1 MKKTADKPTLRS
13 NKKNGSFAHSTPKPS
28 RKDIEKKAAAPTH
41 KKTVL
46 DSSTLAPGLERL
58 ERAIAHMGLASR
70 REAKD
75 LISKGLVR
83 VNKKVIKEPGY
94 GIKVGKDTIEVE
106 GASLAEKESFIVYK
120 PRAIETSKTTDS
132 TKDLHDYF
140 PKLKHLAPIGRLD
153 KESEGLIIMSND
165 GTLARALTQENST
178 VSKTYEVLV
187 RENVT
192 DDALRKM
199 RTGITLDRI
208 KTKPAIV
215 QRVSRTSFS
224 IILHEGRKHQIR
236 RMCDACHLTVESL
249 TRTNIGHLSIG
260 SMKPGAIRRL
270 IEDDIEKL
278 KG

>member
-1 MKKTADKPTLRS
+1 MKYPTKPKTI
-13 NKKNGSFAHSTPKPS
+13 
-28 RKDIEKKAAAPTH
+28 KDQ
-41 KKTVL
+41 
-46 DSSTLAPGLERL
+46 STLAPGLERL

-83 VNKKVIKEPGY
+83 VNNKVIKESGY

-106 GASLAEKESFIVYK
+106 GTSLAEKESFLVYK
-120 PRAIETSKTTDS
+120 PRAIETNKTVPSSAKATAGEA
-132 TKDLHDYF
+132 KDLRDYF

-153 KESEGLIIMSND
+153 KDSEGLIIMSND
-165 GTLARALTQENST
+165 GTLARALTEENST

-199 RTGITLDRI
+199 RMGIVLDRK
-208 KTKPAIV
+208 KTKSAIV
-215 QRVSRTSFS
+215 KRVSRTGFS
-224 IILHEGRKHQIR
+224 IVLHEGRKHQIR

-249 TRTNIGHLSIG
+249 TRTNIGHLSIS
-260 SMKPGAIRRL
+260 SMKPGSIRRL
-270 IEDDIEKL
+270 IQDDIEKL

>member
-1 MKKTADKPTLRS
+1 MKSAAR
-13 NKKNGSFAHSTPKPS
+13 PKPI
-28 RKDIEKKAAAPTH
+28 KDQ
-41 KKTVL
+41 
-46 DSSTLAPGLERL
+46 STLAPGLERL

-83 VNKKVIKEPGY
+83 VNKKVIKEPGF
-94 GIKVGKDTIEVE
+94 GIKVGKDTIEIE
-106 GASLAEKESFIVYK
+106 GAPLSDKESFLVYK
-120 PRAIETSKTTDS
+120 PREIETSKTSDK

-140 PKLKHLAPIGRLD
+140 PRLKHLAPIGRLD

-192 DDALRKM
+192 DDALQKM
-199 RTGITLDRI
+199 TKGILLDKVR
-208 KTKPAIV
+208 TKPATV
-215 QRVSRTSFS
+215 KRLSRKSFS
-224 IILHEGRKHQIR
+224 IVLHEGRKHQIR

-249 TRTNIGHLSIG
+249 IRTNIGHLSADT
-260 SMKPGAIRRL
+260 MKVGGMRRL
-270 IEDDIEKL
+270 IEDDVEKL
-278 KG
+278 KS

>member
-1 MKKTADKPTLRS
+1 MKYPAKP
-13 NKKNGSFAHSTPKPS
+13 KTPK
-28 RKDIEKKAAAPTH
+28 DQ
-41 KKTVL
+41 
-46 DSSTLAPGLERL
+46 STLAPGLERL

-83 VNKKVIKEPGY
+83 VNNKIIKESGY
-94 GIKVGKDTIEVE
+94 GIKVGKDTIEIE
-106 GASLAEKESFIVYK
+106 GASLAEKESFLVYK
-120 PRAIETSKTTDS
+120 PRAIETNKTADG

-153 KESEGLIIMSND
+153 KDSEGLIIMSND
-165 GTLARALTQENST
+165 GTLARALTEENST

-199 RTGITLDRI
+199 RMGIVLDRK
-208 KTKPAIV
+208 KTKSAIV
-215 QRVSRTSFS
+215 KRVSRTGFS
-224 IILHEGRKHQIR
+224 IVLHEGRKHQIR

-249 TRTNIGHLSIG
+249 TRTNIGHLSIT
-260 SMKPGAIRRL
+260 SMKPGSIRRL
-270 IEDDIEKL
+270 IQDDIEKL

>member
-1 MKKTADKPTLRS
+1 MKSAAR
-13 NKKNGSFAHSTPKPS
+13 PKPI
-28 RKDIEKKAAAPTH
+28 KDQ
-41 KKTVL
+41 
-46 DSSTLAPGLERL
+46 STLAPGLERL

-83 VNKKVIKEPGY
+83 VNKKVIKEPGF
-94 GIKVGKDTIEVE
+94 GIKVGKDTIEIE
-106 GASLAEKESFIVYK
+106 GAPLSDKESFLVYK
-120 PRAIETSKTTDS
+120 PREIETSKTSDK

-140 PKLKHLAPIGRLD
+140 PRLKHLAPIGRLD

-192 DDALRKM
+192 DDALQKM
-199 RTGITLDRI
+199 TKGILLDKVR
-208 KTKPAIV
+208 TKPATV
-215 QRVSRTSFS
+215 KRLSRKSFS
-224 IILHEGRKHQIR
+224 IVLHEGRKHQIR

-249 TRTNIGHLSIG
+249 IRTNIGHLSIG
-260 SMKPGAIRRL
+260 SMKPGAVRKL
-270 IEDDIEKL
+270 IVDDVEKL
-278 KG
+278 KS